1 MRKRTALLLMV
12 LLFVSVFPTGAGA
25 KPVKLSMWTH
35 HRHMAD
41 HLQYLVAE
49 FNRTTGRE
57 KGIVISLR
65 IIGDDAWDIFQ
76 NAQSRGEGPDLYSSG
91 FVTGYA
97 DPFAAGVISFFDE
110 LPGFAEWKAQWP
122 DWYWIEGLTTYQG
135 RVYAVPTQ
143 VFNSRLIYNKDLF
156 RQAGLDPEHPPRSYR
171 EVREYA
177 RKITDAGK
185 GVAYGFA
192 YCGADCW
199 PLEWMP
205 SQWAEAN
212 GDPAYWDWKNGR
224 WAMQGYLKVF
234 QLILEMKEDGSLFP
248 GAATLTNDALRAQFA
263 QGRIGMFMGESWDV
277 GVLTDQFPAKCDWGV
292 APIPT
297 YDGEFHGKPRAML
310 LGGFWNI
317 NRQSRHKLEAW
328 EVVKWFARY
337 EIRGK
342 MLTAAKNIDLDPK
355 VLPYVE
361 KSPQNSGFAAFAGTL
376 DQDYLATYP
385 HLPGWQAP
393 EISPCTVFQ
402 RILAEGG
409 DLEEELRKVDEIW
422 NRQLDEYFATR
433 PWVDRGWNTYPEF
446 DGRTGWFGLP
456 QTPHTYQGVLKPGLI
471 DEWMAVAKDLF
482 PAAR

>member
-1 MRKRTALLLMV
+1 MRKRTALLLLV
-12 LLFVSVFPTGAGA
+12 FVSVFPTGAGA

-156 RQAGLDPEHPPRSYR
+156 RQAGLDPERPPRSYR

-185 GVAYGFA
+185 GVAAAHRQVNY
-192 YCGADCW
+192 W
-199 PLEWMP
+199 PGWTA
-205 SQWAEAN
+205 W
-212 GDPAYWDWKNGR
+212 
-224 WAMQGYLKVF
+224 
-234 QLILEMKEDGSLFP
+234 SL
-248 GAATLTNDALRAQFA
+248 
-263 QGRIGMFMGESWDV
+263 GRITATG
-277 GVLTDQFPAKCDWGV
+277 
-292 APIPT
+292 
-297 YDGEFHGKPRAML
+297 L
-310 LGGFWNI
+310 L
-317 NRQSRHKLEAW
+317 
-328 EVVKWFARY
+328 
-337 EIRGK
+337 
-342 MLTAAKNIDLDPK
+342 D
-355 VLPYVE
+355 
-361 KSPQNSGFAAFAGTL
+361 
-376 DQDYLATYP
+376 
-385 HLPGWQAP
+385 
-393 EISPCTVFQ
+393 
-402 RILAEGG
+402 
-409 DLEEELRKVDEIW
+409 
-422 NRQLDEYFATR
+422 
-433 PWVDRGWNTYPEF
+433 
-446 DGRTGWFGLP
+446 
-456 QTPHTYQGVLKPGLI
+456 
-471 DEWMAVAKDLF
+471 
-482 PAAR
+482 